1 MGCGI
6 LYPRDYKLPDQAA
19 GAASALAVGGAAAHD
34 SDGTRDSEVSD
45 DNDSVTA
52 PDGALEHDLELDM
65 FSEGSDSGDEY
76 WDRMQ
81 PVEVKGTK
89 VKVGR

>member
-19 GAASALAVGGAAAHD
+19 GAASALAAGGAAAHD

-52 PDGALEHDLELDM
+52 PDGALEHDLEILPGGDQTEIGERVRRISAIKSYF
-65 FSEGSDSGDEY
+65 FSLS
-76 WDRMQ
+76 
-81 PVEVKGTK
+81 
-89 VKVGR
+89 